1 MSIIYTCRHCGQDI
15 GTLEQTVV
23 DTTLL
28 GLDKLSIGET
38 KEMIHF
44 KQNGDVLI
52 QVICESCEEALED
65 HPQYHELDY
74 FIQ

>member
-1 MSIIYTCRHCGQDI
+1 MAIIYSCRHCGQDI
-15 GTLEQTVV
+15 GKLEQNIV
-23 DTTLL
+23 DTTML
-28 GLDKLSIGET
+28 GIDKLSIGET

-52 QVICESCEEALED
+52 LAICESCERALEN
-65 HPQYHELDY
+65 HPYYHELDN